1 MGEFLSTPLKDKQSE
16 DGENSQVSLIKP
28 NFKKKKIASLRFMC
42 DARMEKKNGRCTYDL
57 LRLRSK

>member
-28 NFKKKKIASLRFMC
+28 NFKKKK
-42 DARMEKKNGRCTYDL
+42 
-57 LRLRSK
+57 

>member
-28 NFKKKKIASLRFMC
+28 NFKKKKNSFVTVHVRC
-42 DARMEKKNGRCTYDL
+42 KDGEKEWKMHI
-57 LRLRSK
+57 